1 MKRRK
6 SKWIGLTLI
15 LSAILLQVAYA
26 AAVTVEGVA
35 STADYAVQIESQ
47 AGEKSEYVELN
58 VRTDD
63 VKSGV
68 VLVEVGNLYPG
79 AYFTVD
85 STIKNLGNNIKLTS
99 IEIKP
104 NNNDSQKLYENLVFY
119 DEQGKELKQ
128 DEYKKYLINV
138 HEDGKLEKN
147 ETRVFRLKMG
157 LSPEVTEFENTTA
170 SFLIEIIYE
179 QDVADPG
186 TGGGS
191 GGGGSN
197 SGRPDTP
204 VETIVP
210 EEPTEII
217 DELLPAGPVTTE
229 ITDETNIEV
238 VDETIPGGD
247 ARLPK
252 TGGVAALFV
261 YAVGLTM
268 LGGGISIYRKGKK
281 EE

>member
-47 AGEKSEYVELN
+47 AGEKSEYVELD
-58 VRTDD
+58 VRTDYA
-63 VKSGV
+63 KSGV

-85 STIKNLGNNIKLTS
+85 STIKNLGNNITLTS

-104 NNNDSQKLYENLVFY
+104 NNDSQELYENLVFY

-128 DEYKKYLINV
+128 DEYKDYLINA
-138 HEDGKLEKN
+138 HKDGKLEKN

-157 LSPEVTEFENTTA
+157 LSPEVTEFENSTA
-170 SFLIEIIYE
+170 RFLIEIIYE

-186 TGGGS
+186 TGS

-204 VETIVP
+204 VDTIVP

-261 YAVGLTM
+261 YALGLTM